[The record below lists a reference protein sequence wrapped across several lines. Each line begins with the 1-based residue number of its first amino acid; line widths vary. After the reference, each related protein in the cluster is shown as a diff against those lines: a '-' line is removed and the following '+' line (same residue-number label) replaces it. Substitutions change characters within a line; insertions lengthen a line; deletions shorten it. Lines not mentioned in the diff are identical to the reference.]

1 MANEKIS
8 HVRVSQAFEQSL
20 NRHVRANPQKDE
32 PKVTAE
38 MLQQRFDETQLAEF
52 PRHADPQAL
61 EATLTVAEVL
71 GETKLAV

>member
-8 HVRVSQAFEQSL
+8 HVRVRQAFEQSL
-20 NRHVRANPQKDE
+20 NGHVGADSQKDE

-38 MLQQRFDETQLAEF
+38 MFQQRLDETQLAGF

-61 EATLTVAEVL
+61 EPTLTVAEVL
-71 GETKLAV
+71 RETELAV